1 MLPVL
6 MWPLGKIFAKFKY
19 HFPAKFKFEFT
30 YKMKFCIYI
39 QINIQMNDLI
49 FLECSIFSIIVSR
62 VANREC
68 VFALLFFIY
77 SVLILLFTSGV
88 MFYDSNIAYFF
99 IIKFIIWK
107 IMAQNKNT

>member
-1 MLPVL
+1 
-6 MWPLGKIFAKFKY
+6 
-19 HFPAKFKFEFT
+19 
-30 YKMKFCIYI
+30 MKFCIYI

-62 VANREC
+62 VANRVC
-68 VFALLFFIY
+68 FRSPFFIY

-107 IMAQNKNT
+107 IMA

>member
-1 MLPVL
+1 
-6 MWPLGKIFAKFKY
+6 
-19 HFPAKFKFEFT
+19 
-30 YKMKFCIYI
+30 MKFCIYI

-68 VFALLFFIY
+68 VLLSFFYFIY

-99 IIKFIIWK
+99 IIKKFIIWK
-107 IMAQNKNT
+107 IMAQNKVQNEVKYHTTLNYQFNEAMKTA